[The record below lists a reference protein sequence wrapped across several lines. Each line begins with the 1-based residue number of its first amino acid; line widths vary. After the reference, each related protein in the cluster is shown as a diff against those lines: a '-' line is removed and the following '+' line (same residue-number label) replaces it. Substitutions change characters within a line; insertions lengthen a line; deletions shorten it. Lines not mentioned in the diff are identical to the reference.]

1 MVKWNHEERLIHRLS
16 GRGNELDL
24 RNVMIVSLKQQ
35 IQELEFPQLQQ
46 DAMAEVV
53 KTESNVWDDGSENVN
68 PFGKGNPGFHDDHYD
83 NPLLTKET
91 ESEPIIWDIGDEEE
105 EYPFVNKYSCF
116 QEEPIML
123 VEEESGF
130 VGKGGFDGEEDNI
143 EDVVVVANDLCSLMI
158 QTILSVD
165 FEEDINTKSHELMSF
180 GKKLLSR
187 HIYIADGLHVVSKG
201 RSFRHDQALKGSN
214 SSCGDFRISMSWI
227 TCVNIN
233 RNTTLSEAQGV
244 SLRITFGVR
253 KWILGTS
260 SMLRMRKIY
269 IFSLNEPSHG
279 FSTCSPSV
287 LVNIEPLR
295 ADEEPVLQLA
305 KVTAFSGWSPKPEF
319 FIVHT
324 ESVAARMKNRKCKTR
339 GRSSRPPVKRK
350 LASSS
355 LNSRTTRT
363 KTSTSK
369 DDVLFLTVSND
380 DEGLSEVHELND
392 ATACHLKISA
402 ITPSSWKNHLDN
414 HMDVERFRK
423 LLEVI
428 EKLRGEYHLRRHSW
442 RLSKYPSK
450 KEVDD
455 VKRDR
460 MEDVSKVVPYAAIEL
475 IHSDDL
481 GSLVGRL
488 VSFAIFYGR
497 CQAFEQVA
505 GIKEPFDLSKVKG
518 YHPLAPVEVLLSKKP
533 PSLQRPARSKTQ
545 ALVASSP
552 KATPSSVLG
561 TSSVNKSSS
570 PTNNSN
576 QQDTPPITN
585 NPSTLEPSTPTHVNA
600 EENNDHQAE
609 DKFTN
614 HLCTPVQE
622 VVESSSHNIGNSNVH
637 TLHQP

>member
-1 MVKWNHEERLIHRLS
+1 MVLMVKWNCGERLIHRLS
-16 GRGNELDL
+16 GRGNEPDL
-24 RNVMIVSLKQQ
+24 RDVKIVSLKQQ

-46 DAMAEVV
+46 DATAEVV
-53 KTESNVWDDGSENVN
+53 KTESN
-68 PFGKGNPGFHDDHYD
+68 
-83 NPLLTKET
+83 ET

-116 QEEPIML
+116 QEGPIML

-130 VGKGGFDGEEDNI
+130 VGKGGFGGEEDNI

-201 RSFRHDQALKGSN
+201 RSFRLYTHSFSLANLKLPLTEFF
-214 SSCGDFRISMSWI
+214 CEVMKYFQIHISRLNPFG
-227 TCVNIN
+227 CVKLTIFVVMCKAYGCVPTVELFWGFFNLC
-233 RNTTLSEAQGV
+233 RGGKWL
-244 SLRITFGVR
+244 TFSKR
-253 KWILGTS
+253 PEKHIPHLFPKKWISGIS

-269 IFSLNEPSHG
+269 IFSPNEPSYG
-279 FSTCSPSV
+279 FGTCSPSV

-295 ADEEPVLQLA
+295 ADEEPVLQLD

-324 ESVAARMKNRKCKTR
+324 ESVAARIKNRKCKTR
-339 GRSSRPPVKRK
+339 GGSSRPPVKRK
-350 LASSS
+350 LTSRSS
-355 LNSRTTRT
+355 NSRATRT

-369 DDVLFLTVSND
+369 DDVLFLTVSDD
-380 DEGLSEVHELND
+380 DEGLSKVHELND

-414 HMDVERFRK
+414 HMDVERSQK

-428 EKLRGEYHLRRHSW
+428 EKLRGEYHLRRHGW
-442 RLSKYPSK
+442 RLSKYPSE

-481 GSLVGRL
+481 GSLVGKL

-505 GIKEPFDLSKVKG
+505 GMKEPFDLSKVKG
-518 YHPLAPVEVLLSKKP
+518 YRPSYKKKHNQAGNDLATATFPWLSEFVADPSAPIEVLLSKKP
-533 PSLQRPARSKTQ
+533 P
-545 ALVASSP
+545 
-552 KATPSSVLG
+552 
-561 TSSVNKSSS
+561 
-570 PTNNSN
+570 
-576 QQDTPPITN
+576 
-585 NPSTLEPSTPTHVNA
+585 TL
-600 EENNDHQAE
+600 
-609 DKFTN
+609 
-614 HLCTPVQE
+614 
-622 VVESSSHNIGNSNVH
+622 
-637 TLHQP
+637 